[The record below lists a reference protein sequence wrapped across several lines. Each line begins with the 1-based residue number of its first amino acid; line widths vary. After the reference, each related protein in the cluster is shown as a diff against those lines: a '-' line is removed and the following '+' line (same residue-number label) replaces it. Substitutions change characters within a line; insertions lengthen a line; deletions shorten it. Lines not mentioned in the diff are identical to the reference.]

1 MSGVTQ
7 PEGRF
12 FDQET
17 DDLDAD
23 TPFLQPLAKLPH
35 LPAPSVTYREYARVI
50 GALDTGTPL
59 AETGRTA
66 VTR

>member
-1 MSGVTQ
+1 MNAVTQ

-12 FDQET
+12 FDQER

-23 TPFLQPLAKLPH
+23 APFLQPLARLTH

-50 GALDTGTPL
+50 GALATGTPL

>member
-1 MSGVTQ
+1 MTL

-12 FDQET
+12 FDQEH

-23 TPFLQPLAKLPH
+23 VPYLEPLAD
-35 LPAPSVTYREYARVI
+35 LPALPEPSVTYREYARVI
-50 GALDTGTPL
+50 EALNTGTPL

-66 VTR
+66 VTK

>member
-1 MSGVTQ
+1 MRGVRQ
-7 PEGRF
+7 PQGRF

-23 TPFLQPLAKLPH
+23 TPFLQPLARLTH

-50 GALDTGTPL
+50 GALATGTPL
-59 AETGRTA
+59 AETGRTV

>member
-23 TPFLQPLAKLPH
+23 TPYLAPLAGLPG
-35 LPAPSVTYREYARVI
+35 LPPPSVTYREYARVI
-50 GALDTGTPL
+50 DALETGTPL
-59 AETGRTA
+59 ADAGRTA

>member
-1 MSGVTQ
+1 VSGVSLPQ
-7 PEGRF
+7 GRF
-12 FDQET
+12 FDQES

-23 TPFLQPLAKLPH
+23 SPFLQPLAALTG

-50 GALDTGTPL
+50 GALETGTPL

-66 VTR
+66 VPR

>member
-1 MSGVTQ
+1 MTL
-7 PEGRF
+7 PDGRF
-12 FDQET
+12 FDQEH

-23 TPFLQPLAKLPH
+23 VPYLAPLAC
-35 LPAPSVTYREYARVI
+35 LPALPEPSVTYREYARVI
-50 GALDTGTPL
+50 EAMDTGTPL

>member
-1 MSGVTQ
+1 MSSL
-7 PEGRF
+7 PAGRF
-12 FDQET
+12 FDQEH

-23 TPFLQPLAKLPH
+23 TPYLEPLAGVPG
-35 LPAPSVTYREYARVI
+35 LPAVSVTYREYARVVEAV
-50 GALDTGTPL
+50 GTGTPL

>member
-12 FDQET
+12 FDQEI

-23 TPFLQPLAKLPH
+23 TPFLEPLARLTH
-35 LPAPSVTYREYARVI
+35 LPAASVTYREYARVI
-50 GALDTGTPL
+50 GALETGTPL

>member
-1 MSGVTQ
+1 MAMTL

-23 TPFLQPLAKLPH
+23 TPFLEPLAG
-35 LPAPSVTYREYARVI
+35 LPAMPEPSVTYREYARVI
-50 GALDTGTPL
+50 EAMDTGTPL

>member
-1 MSGVTQ
+1 MTQ
-7 PEGRF
+7 PAGRF

-23 TPFLQPLAKLPH
+23 TPFLQPLAGLSH

-50 GALDTGTPL
+50 GALATGTRL
-59 AETGRTA
+59 AETSRTA

>member
-1 MSGVTQ
+1 MAMTL

-23 TPFLQPLAKLPH
+23 TPFLAPLAGLPS
-35 LPAPSVTYREYARVI
+35 LPGPSVTYREYARVI
-50 GALDTGTPL
+50 EALNTGMPL
-59 AETGRTA
+59 AETGRPA
-66 VTR
+66 VTK